1 MRIKRLLYAIAT
13 ILPFLFLCSCY
24 EEQEPQQ
31 EKQDKEK
38 WTMQVAGNQLNEF
51 LNINPDL
58 RNLYAYP
65 DWDAA
70 QIIRERSDTVSYY
83 VPVVD
88 ITADTCSY
96 LIIARASNDV
106 YLYMVRLPKE
116 YSGFD
121 SFLEEHLKI
130 LRIIDGA
137 RRVPVG
143 YLHNFPDD
151 VLTRTR
157 SSGSLF
163 NRDRETNT
171 EILENNTFVKDDL
184 FGAGFS
190 LPEVTVIG
198 RRPTSS
204 EDPFK
209 WPFGDMPSESPKALP
224 GLDDFFSPQGGG
236 SSSLSSPQQ
245 SGSLPKPE
253 EVIKD
258 ATVKKALEE
267 AWSDMLKR
275 STKDQRQEVGFWI
288 YYDPVKKQYYIGK
301 KRYGMAVKND
311 GKARG
316 NISLGD
322 KSPSVNGVPATA
334 KVVASFHTHTPMTEI
349 KGMKRKVGPS
359 KEDKGNA
366 DKNRIPIIVYD
377 YIGTK
382 DPRTND
388 YYVIGGHTSD
398 ADKKIYTYTPKK

>member
-1 MRIKRLLYAIAT
+1 MYAIAT

-106 YLYMVRLPKE
+106 YLYMVRLPEE

-301 KRYGMAVKND
+301 KRYGIAVKND

-322 KSPSVNGVPATA
+322 KSPSVNGVPVTA
-334 KVVASFHTHTPMTEI
+334 KVVASFHTHTSFSEI
-349 KGMKRKVGPS
+349 KGMKRPAGPS
-359 KEDKGNA
+359 KADMANA
-366 DKNRIPIIVYD
+366 DKNKLPIIVYD
-377 YIGTK
+377 YIGEK
-382 DPRTND
+382 SQEDGVC
-388 YYVIGGHTSD
+388 YVIGGHSPN
-398 ADKKIYTYTPKK
+398 AARKIYTYTPKK

>member
-1 MRIKRLLYAIAT
+1 MDFIVI
-13 ILPFLFLCSCY
+13 
-24 EEQEPQQ
+24 
-31 EKQDKEK
+31 
-38 WTMQVAGNQLNEF
+38 
-51 LNINPDL
+51 
-58 RNLYAYP
+58 
-65 DWDAA
+65 
-70 QIIRERSDTVSYY
+70 
-83 VPVVD
+83 
-88 ITADTCSY
+88 
-96 LIIARASNDV
+96 
-106 YLYMVRLPKE
+106 
-116 YSGFD
+116 
-121 SFLEEHLKI
+121 LEEHLKI

-224 GLDDFFSPQGGG
+224 GLDDFFSPQGGC
-236 SSSLSSPQQ
+236 SSPLSSPQQ

-275 STKDQRQEVGFWI
+275 STEVQRQEVGFWI

-311 GKARG
+311 GKVRG

-322 KSPSVNGVPATA
+322 KSPSINGMPATA

-349 KGMKRKVGPS
+349 KGKKRKAGPS
-359 KEDKGNA
+359 KEDKENA
-366 DKNRIPIIVYD
+366 DKNKIPIDILVFRCILGNRNLLSQLY
-377 YIGTK
+377 
-382 DPRTND
+382 
-388 YYVIGGHTSD
+388 
-398 ADKKIYTYTPKK
+398 

>member
-24 EEQEPQQ
+24 EEQELQQ

-38 WTMQVAGNQLNEF
+38 WTMQVASNQLNEF

-106 YLYMVRLPKE
+106 YLYMVRLPEE

-224 GLDDFFSPQGGG
+224 GLDDFFLLKEAVHLRYLRHSNQALCLNLKK
-236 SSSLSSPQQ
+236 SLRMQ
-245 SGSLPKPE
+245 L
-253 EVIKD
+253 
-258 ATVKKALEE
+258 
-267 AWSDMLKR
+267 
-275 STKDQRQEVGFWI
+275 
-288 YYDPVKKQYYIGK
+288 
-301 KRYGMAVKND
+301 
-311 GKARG
+311 
-316 NISLGD
+316 
-322 KSPSVNGVPATA
+322 
-334 KVVASFHTHTPMTEI
+334 
-349 KGMKRKVGPS
+349 
-359 KEDKGNA
+359 
-366 DKNRIPIIVYD
+366 
-377 YIGTK
+377 
-382 DPRTND
+382 
-388 YYVIGGHTSD
+388 
-398 ADKKIYTYTPKK
+398 